1 MQQLSELDASFLYL
15 ETDRTPMHIG
25 GLYIF
30 DASDREDDFSFAEFL
45 EYIESRLHVAKFFG
59 SDWSKFPSNSI
70 IPTG

>member
-30 DASDREDDFSFAEFL
+30 DASDREDDFSL
-45 EYIESRLHVAKFFG
+45 
-59 SDWSKFPSNSI
+59 PSFWNI
-70 IPTG
+70 